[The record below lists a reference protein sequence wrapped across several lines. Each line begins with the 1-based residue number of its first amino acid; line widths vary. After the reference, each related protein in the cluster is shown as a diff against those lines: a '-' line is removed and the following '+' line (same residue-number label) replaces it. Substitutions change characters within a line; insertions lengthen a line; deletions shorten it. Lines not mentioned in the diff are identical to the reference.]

1 MKTEL
6 KETGLLNKYNIAKT
20 DGTQIDENSEYFVLR
35 LDYGGSDP
43 EHIKACRLAIIT
55 YAAEIAYHLPQLFKD
70 IMERYGWETIA
81 RQIMQAIIYDNGFV
95 DRYNPEAEA
104 LYPMESLNAIKEAS
118 RIFFS
123 NHINYLTIKDINT
136 IAIGC
141 HDEIVAEYGR
151 FSEYKELETTI
162 NDWYENV
169 LKSN

>member
-6 KETGLLNKYNIAKT
+6 KEIGLLNKYNITKT

-43 EHIKACRLAIIT
+43 EHIEACRLAMIT
-55 YAAEIAYHLPQLFKD
+55 YAARIVYHLPQLFKD

-81 RQIMQAIIYDNGFV
+81 RQIMKDVIYDNGFV
-95 DRYNPEAEA
+95 DRYNPETEY
-104 LYPMESLNAIKEAS
+104 LYPMASLNEIKEAS
-118 RIFFS
+118 KFFFS
-123 NHINYLTIKDINT
+123 NHVDYLTIKDINT

-151 FSEYKELETTI
+151 FIEYKELERAI